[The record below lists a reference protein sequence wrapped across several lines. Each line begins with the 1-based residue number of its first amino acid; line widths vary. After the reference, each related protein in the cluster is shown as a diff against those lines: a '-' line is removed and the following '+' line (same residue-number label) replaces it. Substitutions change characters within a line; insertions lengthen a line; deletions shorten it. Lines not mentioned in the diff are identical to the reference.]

1 MSRGQRLSW
10 CAPPRVKRLEGTPAS
25 HGIPSTLMVMIGK
38 ASSYSAPA
46 ACAMTVEIVL
56 LKLLEAFYFWSRTI
70 MKTPRRAS
78 TAWTPALL
86 WLARRDVG
94 LASEWTASVFIII
107 TGRSHLTIK
116 KKLTMA
122 ASLLRGFPNVT
133 RTHLAGVPT
142 LLHLKTVMLTL
153 LTRLRW
159 KTTKFGL
166 WCNGERIGDF
176 HRNSRGSLQNR
187 NTS

>member
-1 MSRGQRLSW
+1 MCRGQRLSS
-10 CAPPRVKRLEGTPAS
+10 CGLPRDIRLEATPAS

-38 ASSYSAPA
+38 ASRCSAPA
-46 ACAMTVEIVL
+46 ACAMTAEILL
-56 LKLLEAFYFWSRTI
+56 LKPLEAFYFWLKIII
-70 MKTPRRAS
+70 MTPRRAS
-78 TAWTPALL
+78 TAWMPALL

-133 RTHLAGVPT
+133 RTHLAGDQT

-166 WCNGERIGDF
+166 
-176 HRNSRGSLQNR
+176 
-187 NTS
+187 

>member
-1 MSRGQRLSW
+1 MSW

-38 ASSYSAPA
+38 ASRCSAPA
-46 ACAMTVEIVL
+46 ACAMTAEILL
-56 LKLLEAFYFWSRTI
+56 LKPLEAFYFWLKIII
-70 MKTPRRAS
+70 MTPRRAS
-78 TAWTPALL
+78 TACTPALL
-86 WLARRDVG
+86 WVARREVDP
-94 LASEWTASVFIII
+94 ASEWTASLFILI
-107 TGRSHLTIK
+107 TGRTHLKIK
-116 KKLTMA
+116 KKMERA

-133 RTHLAGVPT
+133 RTHLVGDPT

-159 KTTKFGL
+159 KTPKFGQ

-176 HRNSRGSLQNR
+176 HHNSRGSLQNR
-187 NTS
+187 NTSRTLFW